1 MLVQKN
7 PKNVREKP
15 FRLNFQK
22 TFVKVCQVACKPI
35 FSLIRLQVP
44 LKQQRSENSFNEKF
58 WSSAP
63 HISQCKLIDET
74 WFLIQTVWRTFTKAS
89 LEHFFIEKNYILHQN
104 CNSTQVK
111 WHQPLNPTAVLGY
124 SRNPW
129 HTFTSCKKL
138 LTSTLSAEWLS
149 DWKEQQQPYR
159 QQQLLQS
166 AS

>member
-58 WSSAP
+58 
-63 HISQCKLIDET
+63 
-74 WFLIQTVWRTFTKAS
+74 
-89 LEHFFIEKNYILHQN
+89 
-104 CNSTQVK
+104 
-111 WHQPLNPTAVLGY
+111 
-124 SRNPW
+124 
-129 HTFTSCKKL
+129 
-138 LTSTLSAEWLS
+138 
-149 DWKEQQQPYR
+149 
-159 QQQLLQS
+159 
-166 AS
+166 